1 MPKKESLDILISDL
15 QRLQIAQAELTDRI
29 QAALQEEQ
37 VPTPDTGLT
46 IGYRV
51 HNKSIGRSKST
62 IGIVQK
68 FTKKRVIILL
78 PSGQTTNRAPHNLK
92 RAE

>member
-1 MPKKESLDILISDL
+1 MPKKESLDILISEL

-29 QAALQEEQ
+29 QAALKEEQ
-37 VPTPDTGLT
+37 VPKPNTGLS
-46 IGYRV
+46 IGDRV
-51 HNKSIGRSKST
+51 HIKSIGRFKST

-78 PSGQTTNRAPHNLK
+78 PSGQTTNRASHNLR